1 MFQDLQTTF
10 YDIYF
15 AKKDLD
21 SNGSWYEGPVV
32 QIGEMWIVEFYNKKI
47 YPKKIKE
54 TKKNEGQHFCF
65 GGGFEQSG
73 FDFDLSSVAVFVRG
87 DPPVRTGC

>member
-32 QIGEMWIVEFYNKKI
+32 QIGASWNSTIRKFI
-47 YPKKIKE
+47 PKKSKKRKR
-54 TKKNEGQHFCF
+54 TKVNTFV
-65 GGGFEQSG
+65 
-73 FDFDLSSVAVFVRG
+73 LVVALNRAVL
-87 DPPVRTGC
+87 TLI